1 MTGTVLSI
9 ENLACTAKTLW
20 GKQTLLDISRLEIG
34 DGEILGLVGESGSG
48 KSILA
53 QALLRILPGNVSKT
67 AGKIIFRG
75 VDMDTVSERDMRR
88 AYRGKQ
94 MAMIFQDP
102 MASLNPVFTV
112 FQQIGAVIRE
122 HYRGLS
128 SSQVK
133 ERAIEMLKLVKLSD
147 PDITLGKYPH
157 ELSGGM
163 RQRILI
169 ATALCSGAKFLISDE
184 ATRSLD
190 VTIQAGILKLLESL
204 RTDLGLSTLFIS
216 SNMALAASVSE
227 RIGILY
233 GGNLVEIGRT
243 EKVLSDPRHFYT
255 KLFLSC
261 LPTQESKNKPMK
273 VVKGLVAVKFGNGCK
288 FAVACPDAGPECK
301 KMVPALIDVGDGHF
315 VSCLRR
321 S

>member
-1 MTGTVLSI
+1 
-9 ENLACTAKTLW
+9 
-20 GKQTLLDISRLEIG
+20 
-34 DGEILGLVGESGSG
+34 
-48 KSILA
+48 
-53 QALLRILPGNVSKT
+53 
-67 AGKIIFRG
+67 
-75 VDMDTVSERDMRR
+75 
-88 AYRGKQ
+88 

-122 HYRGLS
+122 HYRDLS

-163 RQRILI
+163 RQRVLI
-169 ATALCSGAKFLISDE
+169 AAALCSGAKFLISDE

-190 VTIQAGILKLLESL
+190 VTIQAGILKLLENL

-255 KLFLSC
+255 RLFLAC
-261 LPTQESKNKPMK
+261 LPTRASKNKPIK
-273 VVKGLVAVKFGNGCK
+273 VVKDLVAVKGGGGCK
-288 FAVACPDAGPECK
+288 FADACPDAGPECK
-301 KMVPALIDVGDGHF
+301 KKVPELIEVGDGHF
-315 VSCLRR
+315 VSCLKR

>member
-20 GKQTLLDISRLEIG
+20 GKQTLLGISRLEIG

-288 FAVACPDAGPECK
+288 FADACPDAGPECK

>member
-1 MTGTVLSI
+1 MKDSVLSI
-9 ENLACTAKTLW
+9 QNLVCTAKTLW
-20 GKQTLLDISRLEIG
+20 GNETLLDISQLEMG
-34 DGEILGLVGESGSG
+34 EEEILGLVGESGSG

-67 AGKIIFRG
+67 AGKILFRG
-75 VDMDTVSERDMRR
+75 VDMDTVSEREMRR

-112 FQQIGAVIRE
+112 YQQIGAVIRE
-122 HYRGLS
+122 HYRDLS
-128 SSQVK
+128 SSKVK
-133 ERAIEMLKLVKLSD
+133 RKAIEMLKLVKLSD
-147 PDITLGKYPH
+147 PEITLEKYPH

-163 RQRILI
+163 RQRVLI

-204 RTDLGLSTLFIS
+204 RTELGLSTLFIS

-233 GGNLVEIGRT
+233 GGNLVEIGKT

-255 KLFLSC
+255 RLFLSC
-261 LPTQESKNKPMK
+261 LPTQASKNKPMK
-273 VVKGLVAVKFGNGCK
+273 VVGDLVAVKDGRGCK
-288 FAVACPDAGPECK
+288 FSEACPEADPECK
-301 KMVPALIDVGDGHF
+301 KKTPSLVDVGDGHF

-321 S
+321 L